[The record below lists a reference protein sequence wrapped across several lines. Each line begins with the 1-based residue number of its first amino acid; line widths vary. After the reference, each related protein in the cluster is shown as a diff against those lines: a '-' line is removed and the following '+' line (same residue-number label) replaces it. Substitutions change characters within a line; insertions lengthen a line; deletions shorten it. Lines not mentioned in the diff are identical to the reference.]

1 MPADRTLTNTA
12 LRATIASLEAQ
23 ATQVGVDA
31 LKRLLAARTLRRESA
46 GR

>member
-1 MPADRTLTNTA
+1 MAMTNTT
-12 LRATIASLEAQ
+12 LKTTIAALEAR
-23 ATQVGVDA
+23 AAHVGLDA